1 MQFVGAVPK
10 GIRKGQTLQIR
21 LALSDETTAIMYL
34 KAVSISKQVVT
45 GSLK

>member
-1 MQFVGAVPK
+1 MQFEGTVPK

-21 LALSDETTAIMYL
+21 LALSDETTAHYYL
-34 KAVSISKQVVT
+34 KEVFISKQVVT